1 MFVNVLAV
9 APSSAGFLTV
19 FPCGAGLPA
28 ASTVNYRAGQ
38 VIAKSTLAVVGQGG
52 KVCVFSLA
60 AADVVIDVTGF
71 TIGGATAPPIT
82 TPTTTTPTTTMP
94 PMTGGGMQIPG
105 IAATCGT
112 GRASNALLREPD
124 GFTGSFNGLG
134 EVRLTCGVSHHA
146 YDDPIVFP
154 GQSGASHLHT
164 FFGNAGTNANSTYES
179 LRAEPKGS
187 TCAGGAANK
196 SAYWFPSLIDRAANR
211 VLDPVLGFVYYK
223 TGYWGQDGRDI
234 HDIPNGLRMISG
246 SATASGPQADWN
258 ANWACVTDGGL
269 GVPGDELSRGPSIP
283 SCAQGNLLELTVMF
297 PQCWNGRDLDSADHK
312 SHMAHPSFQ
321 GVCPASHPVL
331 IPQITVHATWRMGPT
346 GTQNLYASS
355 DMMLPAGAPSGQ
367 GLHAD
372 FMEGWDPTLRATFV
386 EKCLNARKDC
396 GVRALGDGYSLTD
409 P

>member
-1 MFVNVLAV
+1 
-9 APSSAGFLTV
+9 
-19 FPCGAGLPA
+19 
-28 ASTVNYRAGQ
+28 
-38 VIAKSTLAVVGQGG
+38 
-52 KVCVFSLA
+52 
-60 AADVVIDVTGF
+60 
-71 TIGGATAPPIT
+71 
-82 TPTTTTPTTTMP
+82 
-94 PMTGGGMQIPG
+94 
-105 IAATCGT
+105 
-112 GRASNALLREPD
+112 
-124 GFTGSFNGLG
+124 
-134 EVRLTCGVSHHA
+134 VRLTCGVSHHA

-187 TCAGGAANK
+187 TCAGGSANK
-196 SAYWFPSLIDRAANR
+196 SAYWFPSLIDGAANR

-234 HDIPNGLRMISG
+234 RDIPSGLRMISG